1 MTLNK
6 KTLGGGYLY
15 DTPLVTTLEF
25 QSEGVLCGSGFTE
38 GGGGSYGEG
47 DINDN
52 GGY

>member
-25 QSEGVLCGSGFTE
+25 QSEGVLCGS
-38 GGGGSYGEG
+38 YGDAGAAGKDLDVENEW
-47 DINDN
+47 DF
-52 GGY
+52 

>member
-25 QSEGVLCGSGFTE
+25 QSEGVLCESGNTIDDAVE
-38 GGGGSYGEG
+38 DDWGTL
-47 DINDN
+47 
-52 GGY
+52 